1 MLKTP
6 AGRPRLMFVVT
17 EDWYFVSHRLPL
29 ARAARDAG
37 YEVLVAT
44 RLADKADTIRREG
57 FAVIDLTKMRR
68 TGRNPFSELSAITEL
83 VGIYRA
89 HRPDIVHHIAMK
101 PVLYGSIAARIA
113 GVRSIVNNLAGL
125 GFVFSSQSAKARV
138 LRPAIRQL
146 LALALNRPRT
156 LTIVQNSDDARVMTD
171 AIGVASAQLR
181 LIKGSGVD
189 PSLYPAQHQEEAP
202 PLVVLAS
209 RMIRDKGIADFVAA
223 ATQLRRD
230 GGAEARFV
238 LLGSPDI
245 GNPHAIPEAELQ
257 GYDRDGVVAWWG
269 HRDDMPDILARS
281 AIVCLPTTYGEGIP
295 KILIEAA
302 AAGCAIVAYDV
313 AGCREI
319 VAEGDN
325 GLLVRP
331 GDIAGLA
338 AALGGLL
345 ADPARRAAMGQRGR
359 ARVEAEFAQERILAQ
374 TLATYAETVSR

>member
-1 MLKTP
+1 MLKP
-6 AGRPRLMFVVT
+6 PSNQQRVMFVVT

-44 RLADKADTIRREG
+44 RLGDKAEIIRREG
-57 FAVIDLTKMRR
+57 FAAIDLTKMRR
-68 TGRNPFSELSAITEL
+68 TGRNPLKELSAIAEL
-83 VGIYRA
+83 VGLYRA

-113 GVRSIVNNLAGL
+113 GVRSVVNNLAGL
-125 GFVFSSQSAKARV
+125 GFVFSSRSLKARV
-138 LRPAIRQL
+138 LRPAIRRL
-146 LALALNRPRT
+146 LALALNRPRI
-156 LTIVQNSDDARVMTD
+156 LTIVQNTDDARVMTD
-171 AIGVASAQLR
+171 AIGVAPSHLR

-189 PSLYPAQHQEEAP
+189 PALYPTNHQNDQP

-209 RMIRDKGIADFVAA
+209 RMIRDKGVADFAA
-223 ATQLRRD
+223 AAAQLRRE
-230 GGAEARFV
+230 GKSEARFV
-238 LLGSPDI
+238 LLGAPDG
-245 GNPHAIPEAELQ
+245 GNPQAIPQSELEA
-257 GYDRDGVVAWWG
+257 YHRDGIVEWWG
-269 HRDDMPDILARS
+269 HRDDMPGILART

-319 VAEGDN
+319 VAHGDN
-325 GLLVRP
+325 GLLVWP

-338 AALGGLL
+338 AAIGELL
-345 ADPARRAAMGQRGR
+345 AAPERRAAMGVRGR
-359 ARVEAEFAQERILAQ
+359 ARVEAEFAQDRILAQ
-374 TLATYAETVSR
+374 TLATYAEVVTP